1 MKEWFRDRNFREE
14 SKDLIDSCNEIVEQY
29 QSQGLRKAER
39 GSRKNRTRR
48 R

>member
-29 QSQGLRKAER
+29 QSQG
-39 GSRKNRTRR
+39 
-48 R
+48 